1 MRDQAEKLRQLI
13 MQSKNQAGNPQHND
27 SDNDVIMNKTRVL
40 AVTSGKGGVGKTN
53 FSINLGIS
61 LSNLGYKVV
70 VFDADL
76 GLANIDVILGIIPKY
91 TIADILNG
99 DKNILDIMT
108 EGPNGIKL
116 IAGGSGI
123 KELVNIDKQQLE
135 KLMNQ
140 LQKLENYADFIIID
154 TGAGLSETVLNF
166 VNSSNEVI
174 LITTPEPTSLTDV
187 YAMIKTLKVRGGQR
201 RLSVVINKVE
211 NSSEADEVFE
221 RLSKVSFKF
230 LNTKIEKLGYL
241 NNSKLVMQSVKNQDP
256 LVLLY
261 PNSSIAKKINGIA
274 LKISGNKHDLSDESG
289 VSNFIKRFKGM
300 FTKEGK

>member
-1 MRDQAEKLRQLI
+1 MRDQADKLRQLI
-13 MQSKNQAGNPQHND
+13 SESKTSVTNSND
-27 SDNDVIMNKTRVL
+27 NVVIQNSTRVI

-53 FSINLGIS
+53 FSINLAIS

-91 TIADILNG
+91 TIADIISG
-99 DKNILDIMT
+99 DKDILDILT

-123 KELVNIDKQQLE
+123 KELMNISKKKLE
-135 KLMNQ
+135 NLVFQ
-140 LQKLENYADFIIID
+140 LQKLENHADFIIID
-154 TGAGLSETVLNF
+154 TGAGISETVLNF
-166 VNSSNEVI
+166 VNSSDEVI

-187 YAMIKTLKVRGGQR
+187 YVMIKTLKINGGYKK
-201 RLSVVINKVE
+201 LNVVINKVE
-211 NSSEADEVFE
+211 NSIEADEVFE
-221 RLSKVSFKF
+221 RLSKVANKF
-230 LNTKIEKLGYL
+230 LNTKIEKLGFL
-241 NNSKLVMQSVKNQDP
+241 NYSKLVTQSVKSQDP

-274 LKISGNKHDLSDESG
+274 LKISGSKHDSSDEVG
-289 VSNFIKRFKGM
+289 VSKFVSRLKSL
-300 FTKEGK
+300 FTKEGI

>member
-13 MQSKNQAGNPQHND
+13 IESKEKKNNPIYNG
-27 SDNDVIMNKTRVL
+27 DNVIIDKTRVV

-61 LSNLGYKVV
+61 LSKLGYKVL

-91 TIADILNG
+91 TIADILNS
-99 DKNILDIMT
+99 DKDILDIIT

-123 KELVNIDKQQLE
+123 KELINIDSE
-135 KLMNQ
+135 KLENLVYQ
-140 LQKLENYADFIIID
+140 LQKLENHVDFIIID

-166 VNSSNEVI
+166 VNSSDEVI

-187 YAMIKTLKVRGGQR
+187 YAMIKTLKINGGER
-201 RLSVVINKVE
+201 KLSVVINKVE
-211 NSSEADEVFE
+211 NSVEADEVFE
-221 RLSKVSFKF
+221 RLSKVSSKF
-230 LNTKIEKLGYL
+230 LNTKIEKLGHL
-241 NNSKLVMQSVKNQDP
+241 NNSKLVMQSVKNQNP

-274 LKISGNKHDLSDESG
+274 LKICKNKHNSSHESNIT
-289 VSNFIKRFKGM
+289 NFLNKFKSL
-300 FTKEGK
+300 FTKEGI

>member
-13 MQSKNQAGNPQHND
+13 MESKNKTENPQHEEN
-27 SDNDVIMNKTRVL
+27 SDIMSKTRVL

-61 LSNLGYKVV
+61 LSKLGYKVV

-91 TIADILNG
+91 TIADILNN

-135 KLMNQ
+135 KLVNQ

-166 VNSSNEVI
+166 VHSSSEVI

-187 YAMIKTLKVRGGQR
+187 YAMIKTLKLNGDKR

-211 NSSEADEVFE
+211 NSGEADEVFE
-221 RLSKVSFKF
+221 RLSKVSYKF

-261 PNSSIAKKINGIA
+261 PNSSIAKKINSIA
-274 LKISGNKHDLSDESG
+274 LKISGSKNGLSEESS
-289 VSNFIKRFKGM
+289 VSNFVQRFKGM

>member
-1 MRDQAEKLRQLI
+1 MKDQAEKLRQLI
-13 MQSKNQAGNPQHND
+13 IESKEKKNNPFYN
-27 SDNDVIMNKTRVL
+27 SDDVIINKTRVV

-61 LSNLGYKVV
+61 LSKLGYKVL

-91 TIADILNG
+91 TIADILNS
-99 DKNILDIMT
+99 DKDILDIIT
-108 EGPNGIKL
+108 EGPDGIKL

-123 KELVNIDKQQLE
+123 KELINIDRE
-135 KLMNQ
+135 KLENLVHQ
-140 LQKLENYADFIIID
+140 LQKLENHVDFIIID

-166 VNSSNEVI
+166 VNSSDEVI

-187 YAMIKTLKVRGGQR
+187 YAMIKTLKINGDERK
-201 RLSVVINKVE
+201 LSVVINRVE
-211 NSSEADEVFE
+211 NSVEADEVFE
-221 RLSKVSFKF
+221 RLSKVSSKF

-241 NNSKLVMQSVKNQDP
+241 NNSKLVMQSVKNQNP

-261 PNSSIAKKINGIA
+261 PNSSIAKRINGIA
-274 LKISGNKHDLSDESG
+274 LKISENKYNSSHESNIT
-289 VSNFIKRFKGM
+289 NFLDRFKSL
-300 FTKEGK
+300 FTKEDI